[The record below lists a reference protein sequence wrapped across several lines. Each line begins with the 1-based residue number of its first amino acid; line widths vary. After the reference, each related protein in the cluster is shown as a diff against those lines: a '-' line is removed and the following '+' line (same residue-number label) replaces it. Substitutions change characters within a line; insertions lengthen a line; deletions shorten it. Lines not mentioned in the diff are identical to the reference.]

1 MAFEGERA
9 IDLEVVSAV
18 TRPLI
23 VDLEEA
29 LVDAGNDLGLHV
41 SATPV
46 HKLRQ
51 RYGVAEARALH
62 I

>member
-1 MAFEGERA
+1 VAFKGEPA

-29 LVDAGNDLGLHV
+29 FVDTSDDLGLHV

-51 RYGVAEARALH
+51 RYGLAEARPLD